1 VSRSSSARTDPRD
14 EAAYLVTEAA
24 HYLALP
30 ASTVRLWT
38 VGQMALSGRR
48 AKPLIEP
55 AQREPLS
62 LSFWN
67 LVELYVLASMR
78 RAHSVSMQRV
88 RRALE
93 YVQQKLDSDR
103 PLIEQDF
110 LTNGVDLFVERYSS
124 LLNVSQAG
132 QTGMRA
138 TLSGSLKRV
147 QRDARGLATRMFPW
161 RHSTDEPRDVEID
174 PARCFGKPV
183 LAGTAVQTG
192 VLADRF
198 FAGDSIERLAE
209 DYGIPAEKV
218 QAAIRWEGSASV
230 TEP

>member
-1 VSRSSSARTDPRD
+1 VSRSELAPVDPRD
-14 EAAYLVTEAA
+14 EPVYLLAEAA

-30 ASTVRLWT
+30 TSTVRLWT
-38 VGQMALSGRR
+38 VGQPAPSGRR
-48 AKPLIEP
+48 TKPLLVP

-88 RRALE
+88 RRALD
-93 YVQQKLDSDR
+93 YVKGELDSER
-103 PLIEQDF
+103 PLIEQEF
-110 LTNGVDLFVERYSS
+110 LTNGVDLFVERYAS
-124 LLNVSQAG
+124 LINVSQAG
-132 QTGMRA
+132 QMGMRA
-138 TLSGSLKRV
+138 TLSGSLRRIE
-147 QRDARGLATRMFPW
+147 RDTRGLATRMFPW
-161 RHSTDEPRDVEID
+161 RHSTDEPQDVEID
-174 PARCFGKPV
+174 PSRCFGKPV

-198 FAGDSIERLAE
+198 FAGDSIEALAK
-209 DYGIPAEKV
+209 DYGVPADKV